1 MTAAPTPALR
11 RTRLAVAAGFFLQ
24 GLVFAAI
31 VTQVPTLKDKIGLG
45 DGDVTILLV
54 VVAVVSGFGSV
65 FAGTIAERRTSSV
78 ALRTGLMTIALGALL
93 VGLAPN
99 KPLLVAAFVLYGL
112 LSLIHI
118 SEPTRRTPISYAVF
132 CL

>member
-1 MTAAPTPALR
+1 MAAPRQALR

-31 VTQVPTLKDKIGLG
+31 VTQVPTLKEKIGLG

-65 FAGTIAERRTSSV
+65 RGHDCRASYQLGRTSNC
-78 ALRTGLMTIALGALL
+78 ADDDCPGRTA
-93 VGLAPN
+93 
-99 KPLLVAAFVLYGL
+99 
-112 LSLIHI
+112 
-118 SEPTRRTPISYAVF
+118 RRPGTQ
-132 CL
+132 